1 MRINGIKYKSNIIES
16 NNKILTLTIN
26 YRYIQKYEWILQ
38 KFKKKYTFKWNV
50 GNIKNLTISS
60 SSSM

>member
-26 YRYIQKYEWILQ
+26 YKYIPKMNEFYR
-38 KFKKKYTFKWNV
+38 
-50 GNIKNLTISS
+50 NIK
-60 SSSM
+60 